1 MMCRKLRVLFV
12 INGVTYGASGGP
24 GISGGDVMT
33 IEIAKRWVQK
43 GVEVSFLTS
52 VAGRELCRKL
62 GLKNVNYL
70 ISSSFCNRNV
80 VSQFLLALKMTILNA
95 KFLSSTNFNVVC
107 SSCEHLYDVLPALKL
122 RKKGVKWAATVHFVP
137 PSPLER
143 RKAGII
149 NALLYFLNHMLGA
162 LIIRM
167 YSDLIFAVSQ
177 RTALDYISKLRF
189 DKNRIVTIP
198 GGVDYNSI
206 RAIASSVHEKVYD
219 AVFMKR
225 LHPMKGAF
233 DVIKIW
239 YLVTKVYPNAKLLII
254 GEGAQDTV
262 MSMREMIKKLGLTKN
277 IEMIG
282 PIYNFK
288 EKISLL
294 AKSKLFLLPS
304 YEENWAVV
312 IGEALAS
319 GLPVIVYE
327 LPEIEYIW
335 NDYVIWVPK
344 GNIKVFAEK
353 IIKLLSDKKYYQAY
367 SNKGL
372 VFMKQFDWNNISEKE
387 LKVIE
392 ILTKRTMFCLEKTPK
407 LV

>member
-1 MMCRKLRVLFV
+1 
-12 INGVTYGASGGP
+12 
-24 GISGGDVMT
+24 
-33 IEIAKRWVQK
+33 
-43 GVEVSFLTS
+43 
-52 VAGRELCRKL
+52 
-62 GLKNVNYL
+62 
-70 ISSSFCNRNV
+70 
-80 VSQFLLALKMTILNA
+80 
-95 KFLSSTNFNVVC
+95 
-107 SSCEHLYDVLPALKL
+107 VLPALKL

-143 RKAGII
+143 RKAGMVS
-149 NALLYFLNHMLGA
+149 ALLYFLNHMLGA

-198 GGVDYNSI
+198 GGVDYNSV

-225 LHPMKGAF
+225 LHPMKGSF
-233 DVIKIW
+233 DLMKIW
-239 YLVTKVYPNAKLLII
+239 HLVTKVYPNAKLLII

-262 MSMREMIKKLGLTKN
+262 MHMREMIKKLGLTEN

-282 PIYNFK
+282 PVYDLK

-304 YEENWAVV
+304 YEENWAIV

-319 GLPVIVYE
+319 GLPVIAYE

-335 NDYVIWVPK
+335 NDYVLWIPK
-344 GNIKVFAEK
+344 GNTKAFAEK
-353 IIKLLSDKKYYQAY
+353 IIKLLSDKEYYQGHID
-367 SNKGL
+367 KGIN
-372 VFMKQFDWNNISEKE
+372 FMKQFDWNNISEKE
-387 LKVIE
+387 LKAIE
-392 ILTKRTMFCLEKTPK
+392 ILIKDLNAR
-407 LV
+407 

>member
-1 MMCRKLRVLFV
+1 MNQKLRVLFV
-12 INGVTYGASGGP
+12 MNGVTYGASGRP
-24 GISGGDVMT
+24 GVSGGDVIM
-33 IEIAKRWVQK
+33 IEIAKRWVRN

-52 VAGRELCRKL
+52 TAGRELCGKL

-70 ISSSFCNRNV
+70 ISSSFCNGSIA
-80 VSQFLLALKMTILNA
+80 SQLLLVLKMAILNV
-95 KFLSSTNFNVVC
+95 KFLSSTKFDVVC

-122 RKKGVKWAATVHFVP
+122 RKNGVKWAATVHFVP

-143 RKAGII
+143 RKAGMVS
-149 NALLYFLNHMLGA
+149 ALLYFLNHMLGA

-189 DKNRIVTIP
+189 DRNRIVTIP

-225 LHPMKGAF
+225 LHPMKGSF
-233 DVIKIW
+233 DLIKIW
-239 YLVTKVYPNAKLLII
+239 HLVTKVYPHAKLLIV

-262 MSMREMIKKLGLTKN
+262 MHMREIIKKLELTEN

-282 PIYNFK
+282 PVYDFK
-288 EKISLL
+288 RKISLL

-304 YEENWAVV
+304 YEENWAIA

-319 GLPVIVYE
+319 GLPVIAYE
-327 LPEIEYIW
+327 LPEIKYIW
-335 NDYVIWVPK
+335 NDYVLWIPK
-344 GNIKVFAEK
+344 GNTQAFAEK
-353 IIKLLSDKKYYQAY
+353 IIKLLSDKKYYQGHI
-367 SNKGL
+367 SKGIN
-372 VFMKQFDWNNISEKE
+372 FMKQFDWNNISEKE
-387 LKVIE
+387 LKAIE
-392 ILTKRTMFCLEKTPK
+392 ILIKKMPHI
-407 LV
+407 